1 MQTHV
6 HMHMHTYAAATHTY
20 QYRLHTYASWTVV
33 LTEIQWPAGEDHRA
47 ALATFGSPTTRRMP
61 TLYCCQRCGDLRLS
75 GVTERRNDPFG
86 LRDDDDDDVDDI
98 G

>member
-1 MQTHV
+1 
-6 HMHMHTYAAATHTY
+6 
-20 QYRLHTYASWTVV
+20 
-33 LTEIQWPAGEDHRA
+33 
-47 ALATFGSPTTRRMP
+47 MP